1 MILDEDSL
9 CGAIWMGY
17 GESGGE
23 RNLQAKCLGRGIMCL
38 ALLEA
43 LPCLCRTASVGDM
56 ESVVTVQLIA
66 LSYKVFF
73 NALSCCVCARMPTR
87 VDAMGCVADERER
100 SCTGFCRRRVLNACK
115 LRGV

>member
-23 RNLQAKCLGRGIMCL
+23 RNLQAKYLGRGIMCL

-73 NALSCCVCARMPTR
+73 NALSCCVCAGMPTR
-87 VDAMGCVADERER
+87 VDASGCVGGEREN
-100 SCTGFCRRRVLNACK
+100 SCAGFFRRRVLNACK